1 MFEPQ
6 LGRPEVASP
15 TALKAALQVADTERS
30 FSMAMATAEIDHE
43 NPEQRLAYS
52 TVKAFYDLV
61 EIQGVAEEELDIVL
75 ELFGQNLDL
84 PNATLKRIEMA
95 GEWKITNEFER
106 HLLGAVF
113 DQRYRSIKLFSRTD
127 ADAKRSIT
135 VPAGFT
141 DQSGFVA
148 LRRRRL
154 LMTADQDRQN
164 FRPHLEIDKTSSFAL
179 NLEKLDALSRE
190 TAREVRLIIAA
201 SMYCACNWDIIT
213 ERHGGRPTEDDIF
226 DLAKIFPD
234 KAAQYEQE
242 KEQAF
247 QTALRDAKRLAAA
260 MKRNDISLAS
270 LMERLS
276 DKTPVRLENTEAIE
290 WAIAR
295 QHDVLIPAATTYYAH
310 S

>member
-1 MFEPQ
+1 MSDSQ
-6 LGRPEVASP
+6 LEHEKVVP

-30 FSMAMATAEIDHE
+30 FSMAMATAEIDHD

-75 ELFGQNLDL
+75 ELFCQNLDL
-84 PNATLKRIEMA
+84 RNATLKRIEMA
-95 GEWKITNEFER
+95 GEWKATDEFER
-106 HLLGAVF
+106 QLLRAV
-113 DQRYRSIKLFSRTD
+113 DEQGYGSLKRFSRID
-127 ADAKRSIT
+127 VEAKGMIT
-135 VPAGFT
+135 IPAGFT

-154 LMTADQDRQN
+154 LMTGDQDQQG

-179 NLEKLDALSRE
+179 NLEKLDALSSD

-213 ERHGGRPTEDDIF
+213 ERYGGRPTEDDIF
-226 DLAKIFPD
+226 DLGRIFPD
-234 KAAQYEQE
+234 KAAKYEQE
-242 KEQAF
+242 KERAL
-247 QTALRDAKRLAAA
+247 QTALRDAKHLAAA

-276 DKTPVRLENTEAIE
+276 DKAPVRLKNTAAIE
-290 WAIAR
+290 WAIGR
-295 QHDVLIPAATTYYAH
+295 QHGVLIPAATTYYAH